1 MIEIAICNEQDL
13 LPLDEDRWRRVVT
26 LVLEEAGIRQAAVSV
41 AVVDDAAIHELNRR
55 YLAHD
60 EPTDVLSFLL
70 ESGPAELEGEIVASA
85 QTACRAAEE
94 WGWPAADEL
103 LLYVVHGALHLVGY
117 DDLTEPARTEMFAR
131 QREVLARMGVAEP
144 EGARVVE
151 DARVAEDAP
160 GAQHA
165 SSRRGGAAPL

>member
-13 LPLDEDRWRRVVT
+13 LALDEDRWQQAIT
-26 LVLEEAGIRQAAVSV
+26 LVLEEAGIRQAAVSL
-41 AVVDDAAIHELNRR
+41 ALVDDAAIHELNRR

-70 ESGPAELEGEIVASA
+70 ESGPAVLEGEIVASA
-85 QTACRAAEE
+85 ETACRAAAE
-94 WGWPAADEL
+94 WGWSAADEL

-117 DDLTEPARTEMFAR
+117 DDLTEPARTDMLAR
-131 QREVLARMGVAEP
+131 QREVLARMGVTEP
-144 EGARVVE
+144 EGARE
-151 DARVAEDAP
+151 ADAAR
-160 GAQHA
+160 GTRQA